1 MSLNAKITKS
11 IFGRPEILSKTPS
24 EFFKNH
30 IKLRKLET
38 LASSATLVSSSSSAS
53 NITPTQIQRCC
64 KTDSVRKFSNYFSN
78 VKRWSL
84 ELEKK

>member
-1 MSLNAKITKS
+1 MQKYTKS

-64 KTDSVRKFSNYFSN
+64 KTDSVRKFYNYFSTC
-78 VKRWSL
+78 
-84 ELEKK
+84 KKVES